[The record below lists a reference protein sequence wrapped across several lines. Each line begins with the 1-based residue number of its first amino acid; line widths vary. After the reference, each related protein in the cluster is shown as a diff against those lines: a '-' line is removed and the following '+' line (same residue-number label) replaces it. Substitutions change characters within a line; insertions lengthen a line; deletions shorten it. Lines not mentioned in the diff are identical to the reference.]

1 MKLLKPWSKS
11 ISKVI
16 DDYYG
21 GRHLEIPKKQISQNP
36 HEWDPNR
43 DFKNIFI
50 RHTKFEKEKKKHFR
64 RTFEN

>member
-36 HEWDPNR
+36 HE
-43 DFKNIFI
+43 
-50 RHTKFEKEKKKHFR
+50 
-64 RTFEN
+64 